1 MGVVSPIIP
10 HRTPN
15 ENPRQKTFPVAD
27 GSVFVPAGMSRR
39 SFCAKSRGQGCPAGL
54 SVSAAP
60 PVSLLTSPTR
70 RCCSCSFR
78 ITDILS
84 DPVRLTGVLSDPT
97 CLTGILSAIPLCR
110 RSFRQSGSRSFSLP
124 LQNPGSVPTPHR
136 STAAEDKKPTCQ
148 KASRFPVGKTTPKL
162 YGSLLDQPP
171 FAAALLA
178 LLALPV
184 LGVTGLPI
192 WDSAV
197 LIWGSSAT
205 AVSRMVA
212 FWLSVSADSRSGVM
226 P

>member
-1 MGVVSPIIP
+1 MKTPGRKLFRWRMAAFLFRRVCPAARFAQKAGGRAARRGFRCRLCRRYRWYRWYHSCLLSP
-10 HRTPN
+10 
-15 ENPRQKTFPVAD
+15 PRQ
-27 GSVFVPAGMSRR
+27 
-39 SFCAKSRGQGCPAGL
+39 
-54 SVSAAP
+54 
-60 PVSLLTSPTR
+60 
-70 RCCSCSFR
+70 CCSCSFR

-84 DPVRLTGVLSDPT
+84 DPA
-97 CLTGILSAIPLCR
+97 CLTGILSGIPLCR

-124 LQNPGSVPTPHR
+124 LHNLGAPLRRTEAQLPKT
-136 STAAEDKKPTCQ
+136 KKPTCQ